1 MGNAR
6 CIESGAG
13 THRGT
18 EKQGREEDAK
28 EDFFPLCYLFA
39 ESQVHKLEK

>member
-1 MGNAR
+1 MPITSKA
-6 CIESGAG
+6 
-13 THRGT
+13 
-18 EKQGREEDAK
+18 EKQRIEEQKKQGKEEEAK